1 MPARSLALAA
11 LAALCLTATAAA
23 SLDAGS
29 SLRFGFV
36 PKKAF
41 QGQPASMTVV
51 VRPTGV
57 RCSPVIRYADNSAQR
72 LKPAVAR
79 AGRASWKW
87 TVPAK
92 VRLGAASA
100 SVSCGKAG
108 RVARSFAV
116 VGPPT
121 APAQVN
127 VRKSGFSQRVRFTG
141 RDVSYGVVLHNPSP
155 ENDALGVVV
164 LVNFVDAT
172 NRVVDTDT
180 ETIATVSAGSE
191 YYLGG
196 STSIPDASQVS
207 SLEVVVRIGGQTPKR
222 KVSPAISDVLV
233 QQARYDPGWVGAV
246 VGQLE
251 NDSTTMLLSSTQDL
265 GGRLRLVRE
274 RHRRG
279 SGKDERR
286 TAPRCPGLLQRRLR
300 SRLDPVRP
308 CGFRQRLGAREVR
321 SHELAAGAHNRQI
334 GRTASLDRGHSIGV
348 ARR

>member
-41 QGQPASMTVV
+41 QGQPASLTVV

-57 RCSPVIRYADNSAQR
+57 RCSPTIRYADGSTQR
-72 LKPAVAR
+72 LQTTVAR

-92 VRLGAASA
+92 VRLGAATA
-100 SVSCGKAG
+100 SVSCGKVG

-127 VRKSGFSQRVRFTG
+127 VRKSGFSQRVRYAS
-141 RDVSYGVVLHNPSP
+141 RDVSYGIVLHNPSP
-155 ENDALGVVV
+155 ENDALNVTV

-172 NRVVDTDT
+172 NRVVNTDT
-180 ETIATVSAGSE
+180 KQIPAVSAGTE

-207 SLEVVVRIGGQTPKR
+207 SLEIVVRIGGQEPKR
-222 KVSPAISDVLV
+222 KRSPAVSDVLV
-233 QQARYDPGWVGAV
+233 QQARYDAGWVGAV
-246 VGQLE
+246 VGQVE
-251 NDSTTMLLSSTQDL
+251 NDWKTMLLTRTQISAVVFDSSGAVIGGAQGMTNSGQLPGVRAYFNAGSSVSAIPFDRAASASVSVL
-265 GGRLRLVRE
+265 GTYE
-274 RHRRG
+274 AT
-279 SGKDERR
+279 S
-286 TAPRCPGLLQRRLR
+286 
-300 SRLDPVRP
+300 
-308 CGFRQRLGAREVR
+308 
-321 SHELAAGAHNRQI
+321 
-334 GRTASLDRGHSIGV
+334 
-348 ARR
+348 

>member
-41 QGQPASMTVV
+41 QGQPASLTVV

-57 RCSPVIRYADNSAQR
+57 RCSPTIRYADGSTQR
-72 LKPAVAR
+72 LRTTVAR

-87 TVPAK
+87 TVPPK
-92 VRLGAASA
+92 VRLGAATA
-100 SVSCGKAG
+100 SVTCGKAG

-127 VRKSGFSQRVRFTG
+127 VRNSGFSQRVRFSS
-141 RDVSYGVVLHNPSP
+141 RDVSFGIVLHNPSP
-155 ENDALGVVV
+155 ENDALNVTV

-180 ETIATVSAGSE
+180 ERVVAVGAGTE

-196 STSIPDASQVS
+196 STSIPDASPVS
-207 SLEVVVRIGGQTPKR
+207 SLEIVVRIGGQEPKR
-222 KVSPAISDVLV
+222 KRSPAVSDVLV

-246 VGQLE
+246 VGQIE
-251 NDSTTMLLSSTQDL
+251 NDWKTMLLTRTQISAVVFDSSGAVI
-265 GGRLRLVRE
+265 GGAKGMTSAGQL
-274 RHRRG
+274 
-279 SGKDERR
+279 
-286 TAPRCPGLLQRRLR
+286 PG
-300 SRLDPVRP
+300 
-308 CGFRQRLGAREVR
+308 VR
-321 SHELAAGAHNRQI
+321 SYFNAGSSVSSIPFDRAASA
-334 GRTASLDRGHSIGV
+334 GV
-348 ARR
+348 SVLGQYEPTS